1 MDDLTE
7 TPLPPIHPGE
17 VLVEEFLEP
26 LGISQYALAKAI
38 GVDLPRI
45 RAIAKGQ
52 RGITADT
59 ALRFAKYSGTSAEV
73 WMNLQSRYDLSV
85 QRVKLAG
92 SLSIP

>member
-7 TPLPPIHPGE
+7 TPLPPIHPDE

-38 GVDLPRI
+38 GVHLPRI

-52 RGITADT
+52 RGITAHT
-59 ALRFAKYSGTSAEV
+59 ALRLAKYFGTSAEV

-85 QRVKLAG
+85 QRVKLAD